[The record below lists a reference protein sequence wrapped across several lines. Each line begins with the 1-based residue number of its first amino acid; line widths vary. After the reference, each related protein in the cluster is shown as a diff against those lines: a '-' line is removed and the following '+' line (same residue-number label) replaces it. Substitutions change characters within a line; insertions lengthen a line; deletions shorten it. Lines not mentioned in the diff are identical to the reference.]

1 MSSSTS
7 QSRAHA
13 RTTLLIVRDRPSSGG
28 GIYNYYQAIGKYQS
42 TVPQY
47 TDVGRPY
54 SFYGTHGDKK
64 VTSTPARLFFDW
76 LALFTKILKVR
87 PKVVLVNPSMDLP
100 MCRSLRRDAVNVL
113 IGRMLGRK
121 VVVFWRGWD
130 VAAVGL
136 PEFPGGN
143 KSLVAR
149 IFKMGVEHIVLGER
163 FKADLLRWGFDA
175 PIHVETT
182 VVSDECLAAA
192 PTPLGPEK
200 LRTNLL
206 YLSRVEIA
214 KGVFE
219 LLEAYEILK
228 KKNPAYTLT
237 IAGDGPDLEALKA
250 RAQEMGLADVAF
262 TGYLSGTA
270 KVEAYRRGGVFCF
283 LSYTEGMPNAV
294 LEALAMGLPVVS
306 SDAGGLK
313 DILRD
318 GENGFILLP
327 KQDAPLKKKFDPA
340 AVANAIERLVAT
352 PELHERISTINW
364 RYARQR
370 FAAPVVAKR
379 LDAICLG
386 ALSIGTARS
395 QNPSKAATPVG
406 VK

>member
-1 MSSSTS
+1 MSSPTS
-7 QSRAHA
+7 QNHA
-13 RTTLLIVRDRPSSGG
+13 GSRTTLLIVRDRPSAGG
-28 GIYNYYQAIGKYQS
+28 GIYNYYQAIGKYQG
-42 TVPQY
+42 TAPQY
-47 TDVGRPY
+47 TDVGRSY

-64 VTSTPARLFFDW
+64 VSSTPARLFFDS

-87 PKVVLVNPSMDLP
+87 PKVVLVNPSMDP
-100 MCRSLRRDAVNVL
+100 PSFRSLRRDALNVL
-113 IGRMLGRK
+113 IGRMFGRK

-130 VAAVGL
+130 VSAVGL

-143 KSLVAR
+143 KSLLAR
-149 IFKMGVEHIVLGER
+149 IYKMAASHIVLGER
-163 FKADLLRWGFDA
+163 FKADLLRWEFDS

-182 VVSDECLAAA
+182 VVPDECLAAT
-192 PTPLGPEK
+192 PEPLGPEK

-219 LLEAYEILK
+219 LLEAYQILK
-228 KKNPAYTLT
+228 QKNPAYTLT

-250 RAQEMGLADVAF
+250 RAQEMGLADISF
-262 TGYLSGTA
+262 PGYLSGAA

-306 SDAGGLK
+306 SDAGGLQ

-318 GENGFILLP
+318 GENGFVLLP
-327 KQDAPLKKKFDPA
+327 QHDAPLKKKFDPI
-340 AVANAIERLVAT
+340 AVANAIERLVET

-370 FAAPVVAKR
+370 FAAPVVARR

-386 ALSIGTARS
+386 ALSTETARS
-395 QNPSKAATPVG
+395 QNPSKAATPIG